1 MKHAILTRSDT
12 VDTQMHIIGLPLNTV
27 IIGGGLFL
35 LSTFLPMI
43 LAHILKNRKG
53 SPHE

>member
-1 MKHAILTRSDT
+1 MTHSILIRSDP

-27 IIGGGLFL
+27 LIGGGLFL

-43 LAHILKNRKG
+43 LAYVLQHRKG
-53 SPHE
+53 NPHE